1 MAAAPQFKIFD
12 SQGEYMGA
20 CKELEG
26 ASALVSFYGEG
37 ATIRNGH
44 PKKTTVW
51 TEGADGRASE
61 STTSQAKLLS
71 AACANKRRT
80 MQRIAKKNIKSAIPV
95 WPGRSYGAR
104 FFVCLHARPCLY

>member
-20 CKELEG
+20 CKEVEG

-61 STTSQAKLLS
+61 SYDATGKIIVRRVREQAAHD
-71 AACANKRRT
+71 AAYRR
-80 MQRIAKKNIKSAIPV
+80 KE
-95 WPGRSYGAR
+95 Y
-104 FFVCLHARPCLY
+104 

>member
-20 CKELEG
+20 CKEVEG

-51 TEGADGRASE
+51 TEGADGCASE
-61 STTSQAKLLS
+61 SYDITGEVIV
-71 AACANKRRT
+71 RRLRE
-80 MQRIAKKNIKSAIPV
+80 QFA
-95 WPGRSYGAR
+95 YGAAYR
-104 FFVCLHARPCLY
+104 RKEY